1 MFENAE
7 VIHSYTR
14 AEAIA
19 DGFLFDVSEIARAER
34 FRFPV
39 AFGFYA
45 YTDAVDFDGKTAAYP
60 ARITAVLS
68 AAREAIRDWP
78 ESAYRGE
85 FQIDRAEGDAEPD
98 LLTLTA
104 HCGPGDQGEPVITI
118 MRPADE

>member
-19 DGFLFDVSEIARAER
+19 DGFLFDVTEAARAER
-34 FRFPV
+34 FRYPV
-39 AFGFYA
+39 ALAFYA
-45 YTDAVDFDGKTAAYP
+45 YSEAIDYDGDADAHP
-60 ARITAVLS
+60 ARTTAVLS

-78 ESAYRGE
+78 ASAYRGE
-85 FQIDRAEGDAEPD
+85 FQIDRAQGDAEPD
-98 LLTLTA
+98 LLTLIA

-118 MRPADE
+118 MCPADE